1 MLLAKDRDL
10 EDERAHPGPPPKVI
24 LLRIGN
30 TDTDLVM
37 ALLTRNEAKI
47 RAFETSPERMLTLK

>member
-1 MLLAKDRDL
+1 
-10 EDERAHPGPPPKVI
+10 VI

-37 ALLTRNEAKI
+37 AILTRNEATI
-47 RAFETSPERMLTLK
+47 RAFETSPERMLTLR